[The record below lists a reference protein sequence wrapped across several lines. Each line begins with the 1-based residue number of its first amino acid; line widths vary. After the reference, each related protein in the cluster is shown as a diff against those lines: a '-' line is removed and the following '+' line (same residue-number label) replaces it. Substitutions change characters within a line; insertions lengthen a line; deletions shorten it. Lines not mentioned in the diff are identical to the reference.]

1 MSAEEKNEDPSPPSS
16 YFIGKREDI
25 VKVKRVTKFING
37 RDVLVLYHNGTF
49 HAMDM
54 RCYHSGG
61 PLQNGDIEEFSG
73 KLCIVCPWH
82 KYKITLLEGEGLY
95 QAVDPSQKVLKP
107 KWASKGIKQ
116 RVHLQTQNTTPYDSK
131 SRLPV
136 DVVSVSHSKHVSAF
150 SNFSTNLPASKPAP
164 KAQPAAILEEGI
176 IKAETRPRLGERD
189 DTLPPNYRFPKEPV
203 PVAPVLVEN
212 K

>member
-16 YFIGKREDI
+16 HFIGKREDLM
-25 VKVKRVTKFING
+25 KVKRVTKFING

-49 HAMDM
+49 HAMDT

-116 RVHLQTQNTTPYDSK
+116 RVHLVKEVNGDVFVTLNDFPGSLDSDYYQ
-131 SRLPV
+131 SEQYR
-136 DVVSVSHSKHVSAF
+136 
-150 SNFSTNLPASKPAP
+150 
-164 KAQPAAILEEGI
+164 AIFN
-176 IKAETRPRLGERD
+176 KAE
-189 DTLPPNYRFPKEPV
+189 
-203 PVAPVLVEN
+203 N
-212 K
+212 KM